1 MHKNWCELKQ
11 GGLSCD
17 CGETTVEK
25 GRKYDSDVSDLRTRN
40 AELQA
45 KNKELEAALKTVQQY
60 WGRINEKGLVAT
72 IKDLE
77 AENKELVAFVRYVS
91 EIDPREVSDPDNENP
106 LSMGELQWGAK
117 ELLKQEGGENHG

>member
-1 MHKNWCELKQ
+1 M
-11 GGLSCD
+11 
-17 CGETTVEK
+17 
-25 GRKYDSDVSDLRTRN
+25 SDTPDERIIKLRSQYESMRIALEHRDEQYADL
-40 AELQA
+40 EA

>member
-1 MHKNWCELKQ
+1 MSRTSHTL
-11 GGLSCD
+11 D
-17 CGETTVEK
+17 CGCRACVNEWI
-25 GRKYDSDVSDLRTRN
+25 DL
-40 AELQA
+40 ADDLEA